1 MVCNPR
7 SSSAIAEVSLTIVT
21 TKVHKRKG
29 ENTENEGDEAPVTT
43 ATNKGCKRK
52 RKNSESQSNS
62 DPFGLMIN
70 QFDKRYEGTEKKLQ
84 QPSNKNSKIG
94 DTFKF
99 NKKGTNY
106 NMSSTRKF
114 CKLFK
119 IIADHRLKSYVDQ
132 FYVGK
137 LLPNTRQIQS
147 LVTQKTERRL
157 RQAENRTLSK
167 RKSKKSKKTTVGLPS
182 HRASDQ

>member
-1 MVCNPR
+1 MFFRKLWNLVSRQAKAAASDETTVTQTSSDDKQPKPTLVCNPR

-70 QFDKRYEGTEKKLQ
+70 
-84 QPSNKNSKIG
+84 
-94 DTFKF
+94 
-99 NKKGTNY
+99 
-106 NMSSTRKF
+106 
-114 CKLFK
+114 
-119 IIADHRLKSYVDQ
+119 
-132 FYVGK
+132 
-137 LLPNTRQIQS
+137 
-147 LVTQKTERRL
+147 
-157 RQAENRTLSK
+157 
-167 RKSKKSKKTTVGLPS
+167 
-182 HRASDQ
+182 